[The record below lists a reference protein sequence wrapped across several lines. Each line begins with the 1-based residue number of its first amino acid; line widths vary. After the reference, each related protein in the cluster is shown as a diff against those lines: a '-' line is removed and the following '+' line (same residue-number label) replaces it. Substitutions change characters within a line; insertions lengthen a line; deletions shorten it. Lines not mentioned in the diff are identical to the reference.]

1 MGIKF
6 NLVEI
11 TRTVNAT
18 WFDKA
23 HPFEGGVDYEVD
35 MKMALHKGDKSTL
48 NIYSVGSVSLRFLTI
63 YKYKFDLCRFTEE
76 PNDIMGYS
84 YPPEDLLEIPDI
96 ERDGTGMYPLA
107 TYTAIHQH

>member
-48 NIYSVGSVSLRFLTI
+48 NIYSVG
-63 YKYKFDLCRFTEE
+63 FTEE